1 MATTC
6 RDRNVRKRTRYA
18 RRELNIRLCIQSTLY
33 FTCVSAALREHELV
47 ERAETLGSRRKRRKA
62 VREASMFRVAP
73 FVTLDDTDE
82 TNFKLTG
89 MYTTL
94 LDKAGV
100 KHFES

>member
-1 MATTC
+1 MIFDSVF
-6 RDRNVRKRTRYA
+6 RVHY
-18 RRELNIRLCIQSTLY
+18 
-33 FTCVSAALREHELV
+33 TCVLAALREHEIL
-47 ERAETLGSRRKRRKA
+47 ERAEALGSRRKRRKA

-82 TNFKLTG
+82 TNFKLTS
-89 MYTTL
+89 MYRTL